1 VASIRF
7 SGLIVPVRT
16 GWRAKVLRGLQNK
29 SAERKK
35 KLRSEVGTGGRLS
48 GDSLGIFGPK
58 DKFRIKVFRSIYN
71 QAFESVLGL
80 LIVGYLTHL
89 ALKSSA
95 EHLDDPFYL
104 YLDVGFNLLFTV
116 EAALRIIALGLYK
129 GPDSY
134 LRNTYNRLDFIVML
148 SNWVF
153 CAIELAGGQEPF
165 RLGSLKGVRAIL
177 CFRVFKSVAASAA
190 LMEAIGTSIPQM
202 VDIFSFA
209 ALFFVFFAL
218 VGVNFFHGAFRRR
231 CIMPYMDIPAGQE
244 GHYTPLGG
252 GIDMYP
258 PLFCNSGNDEVASG
272 FECPAACYDSAPNPN
287 FGYTSFDSIG
297 VTLLTIFQTLTL
309 EGWDRLMFNIG
320 EASYRPA
327 TA

>member
-1 VASIRF
+1 MLLARTGRGGQTGAAPAGGVPDDAGSVKSQGSNKSGVASIRF

-35 KLRSEVGTGGRLS
+35 KLRTEVGTGGRLS

-165 RLGSLKGVRAIL
+165 RLGSLKGVQAIL

-190 LMEAIGTSIPQM
+190 LRHRGVVGLHDHPQT
-202 VDIFSFA
+202 
-209 ALFFVFFAL
+209 
-218 VGVNFFHGAFRRR
+218 
-231 CIMPYMDIPAGQE
+231 GQ
-244 GHYTPLGG
+244 LRAR
-252 GIDMYP
+252 
-258 PLFCNSGNDEVASG
+258 V
-272 FECPAACYDSAPNPN
+272 
-287 FGYTSFDSIG
+287 
-297 VTLLTIFQTLTL
+297 
-309 EGWDRLMFNIG
+309 
-320 EASYRPA
+320 RPA
-327 TA
+327 RPSRREPRRPRPSRARS